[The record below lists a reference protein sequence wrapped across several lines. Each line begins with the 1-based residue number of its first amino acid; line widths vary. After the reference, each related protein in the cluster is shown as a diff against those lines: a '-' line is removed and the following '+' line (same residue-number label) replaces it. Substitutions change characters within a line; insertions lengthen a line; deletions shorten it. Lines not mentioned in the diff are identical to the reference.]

1 VDPTEPISRRRILLS
16 HGSGGALAVLAG
28 CTDENTE
35 IGNGSSNGTGDR
47 DGSED
52 RNGNSDDSDSDSG
65 SESEAT
71 DNETQSGS
79 DDTDDSTG
87 SETEESDDSLDLRE
101 ANVVDVSF
109 EGQDGSYTFDVSLR
123 HDDDGEEGYANWWQ
137 LERPDGT
144 QLGRRDLTHPH
155 SQQPFTRSETIEIPD
170 DVDCVVVRGHDQTH
184 GYGGLAVAV
193 DLGSGTMRTIDQ
205 GTEKQPFEAEM
216 CPG

>member
-1 VDPTEPISRRRILLS
+1 MDPTEPISRRRILLS

-109 EGQDGSYTFDVSLR
+109 EGQDGSYTFDVSLH
-123 HDDDGEEGYANWWQ
+123 HDDGGEDGYANWWQ
-137 LERPDGT
+137 VERLNGT
-144 QLGRRDLTHPH
+144 MLGRRDLRHAH
-155 SQQPFTRSETIEIPD
+155 SWQPFTRSETIEVPG

-184 GYGGLAVAV
+184 GYGGLAAILRL
-193 DLGSGTMRTIDQ
+193 DSGSYRTVEQ
-205 GTEKQPFEAEM
+205 GSEQQSFDTGD
-216 CPG
+216 CP